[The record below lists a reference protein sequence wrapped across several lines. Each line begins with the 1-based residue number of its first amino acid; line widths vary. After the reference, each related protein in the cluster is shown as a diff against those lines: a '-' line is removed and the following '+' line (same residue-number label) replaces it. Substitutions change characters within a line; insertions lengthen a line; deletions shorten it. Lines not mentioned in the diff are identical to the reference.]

1 VDPDVPVSGQ
11 LADLFAEG
19 AGNRVLPD
27 ALPLGRIVRSGDDGT
42 GRPALW
48 MSDEPASERLWAQAY
63 ADRSRS
69 GLWPLLLEPLQH
81 DEGFSPWESGELS
94 FEQST
99 PADIHDPT
107 SLLAKWWAD
116 YTSYDPGSDPLMNA
130 VERHAVTAPYGTR
143 WPGLAPDRKL
153 ATDPDSMAL
162 QYAAHLLSQE
172 RPLRLGLVASGRG
185 ADALAATG
193 WTGPLNYTGDTGQI
207 AAIVRSWENRFGV
220 RVVGVGFADLYV
232 SVAAPPVTLDEA
244 LPVAAE
250 HFAFCPDNIWQGSP
264 HTLTGYA
271 SRLVGINSWEF
282 WWD

>member
-1 VDPDVPVSGQ
+1 MDPDAPVSGQ

-27 ALPLGRIVRSGDDGT
+27 ALPLGRIVWSGDDGA

-63 ADRSRS
+63 AGRSRS
-69 GLWPLLLEPLQH
+69 GLWPLL
-81 DEGFSPWESGELS
+81 
-94 FEQST
+94 
-99 PADIHDPT
+99 
-107 SLLAKWWAD
+107 
-116 YTSYDPGSDPLMNA
+116 MNA
-130 VERHAVTAPYGTR
+130 VERDAVTAPYGTR

-153 ATDPDSMAL
+153 AADPDSMAL

-207 AAIVRSWENRFGV
+207 AAIVRSWEDRFGV

-232 SVAAPPVTLDEA
+232 SVAAPPVNLDEA

-250 HFAFCPDNIWQGSP
+250 HFAFCPDNIWQGRP

-282 WWD
+282 W